1 VKRMSFER
9 SECRVDPIKILLLK
23 YPRLL
28 IIKAA
33 FEIFSQHKKI
43 DLFELEINIKREF
56 EKSNY
61 QKRA

>member
-1 VKRMSFER
+1 MQEN
-9 SECRVDPIKILLLK
+9 RVDPIKILIVK

-33 FEIFSQHKKI
+33 FSIFSQHKKI
-43 DLFELEINIKREF
+43 DLFELEDSIKKEF
-56 EKSNY
+56 EREN